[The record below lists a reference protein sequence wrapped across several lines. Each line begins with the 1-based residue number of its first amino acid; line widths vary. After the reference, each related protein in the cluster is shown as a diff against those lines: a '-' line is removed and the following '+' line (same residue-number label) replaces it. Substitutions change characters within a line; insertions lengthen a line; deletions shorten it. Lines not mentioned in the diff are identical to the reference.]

1 MTLTKFS
8 KLIKEGTKKSHTMAE
23 NTGFVTNFLAGV
35 VDKDSYKQLIADFFF
50 IYTALEEQVDEF
62 KDDPLISSIAFDE
75 LKRVPSLE
83 KDCEFYWGENWRE
96 TISPTDACKNY
107 VERVKKI
114 NAKFLVG
121 HHYTRYLGDLSGGQ
135 ILKNIAN
142 KSMGLDGK
150 GLDFYEFEGIDNPGS
165 FKTRYRLAL
174 DNLPI
179 NKPDGELIINEANYA
194 LKLNMDVFN
203 DIGSNKKFPLLST
216 IKSLVKVTWRSV
228 KSKIN
233 NWERT

>member
-1 MTLTKFS
+1 MTLTTFS
-8 KLIKEGTKKSHTMAE
+8 KKIKKDTSKSHSMAE

-35 VDKDSYKQLIADFFF
+35 VDRDSYKQLIADFFF

-107 VERVKKI
+107 VARVKKI

-135 ILKNIAN
+135 ILKNIAD
-142 KSMGLDGK
+142 KSMGLNGQ
-150 GLDFYEFEGIDNPGS
+150 GLAFYEFEGIDDPKS
-165 FKTRYRLAL
+165 FKARYRLAL

-194 LKLNMDVFN
+194 FKLNMDVF
-203 DIGSNKKFPLLST
+203 DEIGSKKRFPLLST
-216 IKSLVKVTWRSV
+216 AKALVKVTWRSV

-233 NWERT
+233 NWKRS

>member
-1 MTLTKFS
+1 MTLTTFS

-50 IYTALEEQVDEF
+50 IYTALEEQVDKF

-83 KDCEFYWGENWRE
+83 RDCEFYWGENWRE
-96 TISPTDACKNY
+96 LISPTDACKNY
-107 VERVKKI
+107 VTRVKKI

-142 KSMGLDGK
+142 KSMNLNGEGLA
-150 GLDFYEFEGIDNPGS
+150 FYEFENIPNPGN
-165 FKTRYRLAL
+165 FKNRYRTAL

-179 NKPDGELIINEANYA
+179 TWSDGELIINEANYA
-194 LKLNMDVFN
+194 FKLNMDVF
-203 DIGSNKKFPLLST
+203 DEIGSSRPFPLLAT
-216 IKSLVKVTWRSV
+216 MRGLLQLTWGAIRS
-228 KSKIN
+228 KK
-233 NWERT
+233 